1 MASVTKENYIKTLFF
16 LHTKNTDI
24 GLSELSE
31 ALQVSRP
38 SASDM
43 IKKLTADG
51 FVTSERYKPIRITD
65 KGKRTAAFIIRK
77 HRLSELFLMR
87 IMNFGWEEVHDIAE
101 ELEHIKVEKFFDRTD
116 ELLGFPNKDPHG
128 SPIPDK
134 DGNFNTKSYQP
145 LTQFAIGSSV
155 ILRALKD
162 SSSDFLLYLDKKDI
176 QLNTA
181 LTIDQI
187 ETFDGSFSVSYDDKR
202 DVVLSKSVCDR
213 LLVEKK

>member
-101 ELEHIKVEKFFDRTD
+101 ELEHIKV
-116 ELLGFPNKDPHG
+116 
-128 SPIPDK
+128 
-134 DGNFNTKSYQP
+134 
-145 LTQFAIGSSV
+145 
-155 ILRALKD
+155 
-162 SSSDFLLYLDKKDI
+162 
-176 QLNTA
+176 
-181 LTIDQI
+181 
-187 ETFDGSFSVSYDDKR
+187 
-202 DVVLSKSVCDR
+202 
-213 LLVEKK
+213 